1 MALHLIT
8 YLIPATF
15 TTRLPDGGLYFW
27 HKQQNKH
34 CTVYSFQRV
43 NTRSN
48 IARNR
53 MRTKTRSG
61 YWRIIP

>member
-15 TTRLPDGGLYFW
+15 TTRLPDGDLYFW

-34 CTVYSFQRV
+34 STVYSFQRV

-48 IARNR
+48 VARN
-53 MRTKTRSG
+53 
-61 YWRIIP
+61 

>member
-27 HKQQNKH
+27 HKQQRLTWNLK
-34 CTVYSFQRV
+34 VLGKIGEKPILQ
-43 NTRSN
+43 
-48 IARNR
+48 A
-53 MRTKTRSG
+53 
-61 YWRIIP
+61 